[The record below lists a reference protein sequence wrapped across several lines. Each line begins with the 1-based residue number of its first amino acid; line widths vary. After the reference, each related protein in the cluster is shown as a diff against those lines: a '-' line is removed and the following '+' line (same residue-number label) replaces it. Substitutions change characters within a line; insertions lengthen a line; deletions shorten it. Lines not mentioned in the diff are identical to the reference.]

1 MNLKEEIQA
10 SVMRLFGGH
19 AKMQDCYRLDT
30 LSREIDIEVDRLI
43 TIILGKLTE

>member
-1 MNLKEEIQA
+1 MKLKDEMHSSI
-10 SVMRLFGGH
+10 MRLFGGH
-19 AKMQDCYRLDT
+19 VKMQDCYRLDT